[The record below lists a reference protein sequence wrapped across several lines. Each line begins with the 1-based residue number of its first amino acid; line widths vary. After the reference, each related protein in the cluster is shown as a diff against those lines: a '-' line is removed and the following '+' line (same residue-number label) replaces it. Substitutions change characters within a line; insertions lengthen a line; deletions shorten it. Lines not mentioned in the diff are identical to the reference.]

1 VAIVICPTEKAVLMI
16 YRWESVMDVASE
28 SGKRRSRKN
37 NYIDEENEK
46 V

>member
-1 VAIVICPTEKAVLMI
+1 MI
-16 YRWESVMDVASE
+16 YRWKSVMDIASK

-37 NYIDEENEK
+37 NYIDEENKK